1 MRARCYDC
9 GELELVRLVGTDTQ
23 FRKITECKLFVS
35 LVCAL
40 VFLSGCAKQDV
51 AIERVIDGDTL
62 VTTTSLTVR
71 LLQIDTPELSENE
84 CYAEEAKS
92 ELIAILESNREI
104 ATGMS
109 KELRTFD
116 GIYLEQDPVSDS
128 KDKYGRKLAYVIK
141 GKMNVN
147 LELVKRGAAAPYF
160 YNGEKGKYAQE
171 LITAA
176 EQAKQ
181 EKLGVWGACPSAVL
195 DPTSAFSSGSTAV
208 AVDSDQSN
216 LTILPNSGGNCDPN
230 YEGCVPMF
238 PPDLDCPDIRA
249 LGLAPV
255 HRIAGDPHKL
265 DRDGDGV
272 GCE

>member
-1 MRARCYDC
+1 M
-9 GELELVRLVGTDTQ
+9 GTDTK
-23 FRKITECKLFVS
+23 FRKIKQCKLLISF
-35 LVCAL
+35 LCTL
-40 VFLSGCAKQDV
+40 ILLSGCAKNDV

-62 VTTTSLTVR
+62 VTTSSVTVR
-71 LLQIDTPELSENE
+71 LLQIDTPELNDGE

-92 ELIAILESNREI
+92 ELIAILENKAEI
-104 ATGMS
+104 STGMS

-128 KDKYGRKLAYVIK
+128 KDKYGRILAYVIK

-160 YNGEKGKYAQE
+160 YDGQKGKYALE
-171 LITAA
+171 LIAAA
-176 EQAKQ
+176 EQAKE
-181 EKLGVWGACPSAVL
+181 EKLGVWGACPSAIL
-195 DPTSAFSSGSTAV
+195 DPTSVFSSGSKLV
-208 AVDSDQSN
+208 VVDSDQSN
-216 LTILPNSGGNCDPN
+216 LTVLPNTGGNCDPN
-230 YEGCVPMF
+230 YKGCIPMY
-238 PPDLDCPDIRA
+238 PPDLDCANIRA

-255 HRIAGDPHKL
+255 YRIAGDPHRL

>member
-1 MRARCYDC
+1 MRI
-9 GELELVRLVGTDTQ
+9 DTKI
-23 FRKITECKLFVS
+23 RKITNCKPLVS
-35 LVCAL
+35 ILCVL
-40 VFLSGCAKQDV
+40 ILLSGCTKQDV

-62 VTTTSLTVR
+62 VTTSSITVR
-71 LLQIDTPELSENE
+71 LLQIDTPELSEGE

-92 ELIAILESNREI
+92 ELIAILGSNKKI

-116 GIYLEQDPVSDS
+116 GIHLEQDPVSDNE
-128 KDKYGRKLAYVIK
+128 DKYGRKLAYVIN
-141 GKMNVN
+141 GKINVN

-171 LITAA
+171 LIAAA
-176 EQAKQ
+176 EQAKE

-195 DPTSAFSSGSTAV
+195 DPIAAFSSGSTLEAV
-208 AVDSDQSN
+208 NSDQSN
-216 LTILPNSGGNCDPN
+216 LTVLPNSGGNCDPN
-230 YEGCVPMF
+230 YRGCIPMY
-238 PPDLDCPDIRA
+238 PPDLDCGDIRA

-255 HRIAGDPHKL
+255 YRIGGDPHRL